1 MHLRIHHQTDYRY
14 AAGVTTAQ
22 HIAHLQPPD
31 TPWQRCTA
39 HSLDMG
45 PLQAA
50 VHTHLDAFGNHC
62 AYWAMDALHHS
73 LTVSAHSEVH
83 TRQASAQ
90 DASPQADQPGKARA
104 TTPNTAP
111 ASPVTRPV
119 SSCLR
124 RTMSLCR
131 PIAPTT
137 PAPALAV
144 AAGWT
149 QRPST

>member
-1 MHLRIHHQTDYRY
+1 MHLRIHHQTDYHY

-31 TPWQRCTA
+31 TPWQTCTA
-39 HSLDMG
+39 HRLDMG

-50 VHTHLDAFGNHC
+50 VHSHLDAFGNHC

-90 DASPQADQPGKARA
+90 DALGRRAR
-104 TTPNTAP
+104 
-111 ASPVTRPV
+111 
-119 SSCLR
+119 L
-124 RTMSLCR
+124 R
-131 PIAPTT
+131 PIPRR
-137 PAPALAV
+137 PA
-144 AAGWT
+144 
-149 QRPST
+149 R